1 MNINPDLN
9 RRILSVFI
17 FLAFIFCWNN
27 KVLAQKIL
35 SEHETQIVLEARNEL
50 NEALSNPDLDQT
62 TRSKLVER
70 SAKTLK
76 EYGQPSGFPQGDIP
90 LKELMQENF
99 GKATKQYNDANILRQ
114 EINSKQLDAKMKFIN
129 ALQIEVVEEQVKFLI
144 PGKAPVELSKDL
156 VGTVFSWNIAEG
168 FNQGKVDDAKT
179 LVGLFK
185 KSAEAN
191 KLSGQLDQL
200 FKDHQF
206 TVNNIHRDLKLV
218 DPLEAQLRKKYE
230 LATAST
236 FTIKGYE
243 GAQLYGNSA
252 SPASASGTNAT
263 TAVNLSLDS
272 SLFGTWLHTDN
283 NRKQSG
289 WQFNSDGTAVQF
301 VRSEKITGWKWEVRG
316 GMLYIIGGN
325 GKSED
330 YVYKF
335 EGNNLYME
343 VTLLG
348 QQVWSAPMLKQ

>member
-1 MNINPDLN
+1 M
-9 RRILSVFI
+9 
-17 FLAFIFCWNN
+17 
-27 KVLAQKIL
+27 
-35 SEHETQIVLEARNEL
+35 
-50 NEALSNPDLDQT
+50 
-62 TRSKLVER
+62 
-70 SAKTLK
+70 
-76 EYGQPSGFPQGDIP
+76 QG
-90 LKELMQENF
+90 NF
-99 GKATKQYNDANILRQ
+99 SQATKQYNDANILRQ

-156 VGTVFSWNIAEG
+156 VGTVFSWNVAEG

-179 LVGLFK
+179 LVELFK

-206 TVNNIHRDLKLV
+206 TVNNIHRDLKMV

-230 LATAST
+230 LAAASI

-243 GAQLYGNSA
+243 GAQLYGDNA
-252 SPASASGTNAT
+252 NPASVSGANAT
-263 TAVNLSLDS
+263 ATMNLSLDP

-283 NRKQSG
+283 NREQSG
-289 WQFNSDGTAVQF
+289 WQFNNDGSAVQYI
-301 VRSEKITGWKWEVRG
+301 RSKKIAGWKWEVRG

>member
-1 MNINPDLN
+1 MNINP
-9 RRILSVFI
+9 VFTGRAMPVI
-17 FLAFIFCWNN
+17 FFLTLIFCWNS
-27 KVLAQKIL
+27 KVFAQKVL
-35 SEHETQIVLEARNEL
+35 SEHETQIVLEAQDEL
-50 NEALSNPDLDQT
+50 QKAISDPEMEQAE
-62 TRSKLVER
+62 RMRLVER

-76 EYGQPSGFPQGDIP
+76 EYGQPSGFPSGNIP

-99 GKATKQYNDANILRQ
+99 NTATKQYNDANILRQ

-129 ALQIEVVEEQVKFLI
+129 ALQIEVVDEQVKFLI

-179 LVGLFK
+179 LVELFK
-185 KSAEAN
+185 KSAQAN
-191 KLSGQLDQL
+191 KLSGQLDEL

-206 TVNNIHRDLKLV
+206 TVNNIHRDLKMI

-243 GAQLYGNSA
+243 GALLYGNNSNSA
-252 SPASASGTNAT
+252 SATGT
-263 TAVNLSLDS
+263 TATPGVNLQLDPT
-272 SLFGTWLHTDN
+272 LFGTWLHTDD

-289 WQFNSDGTAVQF
+289 WQFNSNGTAVQF
-301 VRSEKITGWKWEVRG
+301 VRSERITGWTWEVKG

-335 EGNNLYME
+335 EGNNLFME

>member
-27 KVLAQKIL
+27 KALAQKIL

-179 LVGLFK
+179 LVELFK

-200 FKDHQF
+200 FKDH
-206 TVNNIHRDLKLV
+206 
-218 DPLEAQLRKKYE
+218 
-230 LATAST
+230 
-236 FTIKGYE
+236 
-243 GAQLYGNSA
+243 
-252 SPASASGTNAT
+252 
-263 TAVNLSLDS
+263 
-272 SLFGTWLHTDN
+272 
-283 NRKQSG
+283 
-289 WQFNSDGTAVQF
+289 
-301 VRSEKITGWKWEVRG
+301 
-316 GMLYIIGGN
+316 
-325 GKSED
+325 
-330 YVYKF
+330 
-335 EGNNLYME
+335 
-343 VTLLG
+343 
-348 QQVWSAPMLKQ
+348 

>member
-1 MNINPDLN
+1 MNINPVSTG
-9 RRILSVFI
+9 RILPVLVF
-17 FLAFIFCWNN
+17 LVFIFCWNN
-27 KVLAQKIL
+27 KVLAQKLL
-35 SEHETQIVLEARNEL
+35 SEYETQIVMEAQEEL
-50 NEALSNPDLDQT
+50 NRAISNPELDQAE
-62 TRSKLVER
+62 RMRLVER

-76 EYGQPSGFPQGDIP
+76 EYGQPSGFPSGDIP

-99 GKATKQYNDANILRQ
+99 SIATKQYNDANILRQ

-156 VGTVFSWNIAEG
+156 VGTVFSWNIVEG
-168 FNQGKVDDAKT
+168 FNQGKVNDAKT
-179 LVGLFK
+179 LVELFK

-191 KLSGQLDQL
+191 ELSGQLDKL
-200 FKDHQF
+200 FNDHHF
-206 TVNNIHRDLKLV
+206 TVNNIHRDLKMI

-243 GAQLYGNSA
+243 GALLNGNNANITSA
-252 SPASASGTNAT
+252 TGTNT
-263 TAVNLSLDS
+263 TTTVNLLPDPSL
-272 SLFGTWLHTDN
+272 LGTWLHTDN

-289 WQFNSDGTAVQF
+289 WQFNSDGTAIQF
-301 VRSEKITGWKWEVRG
+301 IRSEKITGWKWEVRG
-316 GMLYIIGGN
+316 SMLYIIGGN